1 MSFVTHFIRF
11 TFSFGDDKRIVTFL
25 KNFEKSIKVKFLEE
39 SMITC
44 DETIICIMPSYITL
58 DAIRALV

>member
-25 KNFEKSIKVKFLEE
+25 KNFEKSIKSQISRGINDNL
-39 SMITC
+39 
-44 DETIICIMPSYITL
+44 
-58 DAIRALV
+58 